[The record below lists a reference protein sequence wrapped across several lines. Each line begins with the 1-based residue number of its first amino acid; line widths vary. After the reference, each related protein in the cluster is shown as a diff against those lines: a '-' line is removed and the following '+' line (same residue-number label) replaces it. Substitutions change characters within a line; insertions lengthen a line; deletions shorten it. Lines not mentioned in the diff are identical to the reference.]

1 MAEKDFQLLL
11 SVPGCDHYMAWSCNF
26 EGFDAG
32 RRQIDDILSR
42 HVVGEKTP
50 IGLSFILGL
59 ARFFHPAD
67 FPYFASILAE
77 SELLMGT
84 STSTSTCMPLSRE
97 DLYMLEEDM
106 AVARRSERP
115 TMFNHWLQGTTVDF
129 GRESFQVRADSPRP
143 YQTGRISYELVE
155 GRFREKP

>member
-1 MAEKDFQLLL
+1 MAAKDFQLLL
-11 SVPGCDHYMAWSCNF
+11 SVPECDHYMAWSCNF

-32 RRQIDDILSR
+32 RRQINDILSR

-77 SELLMGT
+77 SELLTGAF
-84 STSTSTCMPLSRE
+84 TCMPLSRE
-97 DLYMLEEDM
+97 DLYMLDEDM

-115 TMFNHWLQGTTVDF
+115 TMFNHWVQGTVTDF

-143 YQTGRISYELVE
+143 YQTRRIPYELVDR
-155 GRFREKP
+155 RFREKP